1 MAGLWF
7 DASYSQ
13 HAQPGLGTFV
23 PLADREVGSFDPSRV
38 DVSPGRRLRC
48 FAALVHTVDPTTGAV
63 ALRDTHQPFIVPGKP
78 LTYAELFELVT
89 KEPEFQQIRD
99 ALSSLD
105 LRLGQAR
112 PLLTEK
118 PENPQWSARDP
129 DLPPALQDLAD
140 EINEDI
146 REALN
151 ALDNPKYYYPGV
163 DSGIEPVSDDH
174 VKLVI
179 WAMQRELN
187 RELRPHEWHY
197 GGSPPLPAAPLEQL
211 PWEVQR
217 ALAER
222 RRLRFAQWGIFREQ
236 WEKGKWSLWE
246 VPLDPD
252 YVPRRAQ
259 RLQQAQAGR
268 SG

>member
-112 PLLTEK
+112 PLLTDRK
-118 PENPQWSARDP
+118 S
-129 DLPPALQDLAD
+129 
-140 EINEDI
+140 
-146 REALN
+146 
-151 ALDNPKYYYPGV
+151 V
-163 DSGIEPVSDDH
+163 V
-174 VKLVI
+174 
-179 WAMQRELN
+179 
-187 RELRPHEWHY
+187 
-197 GGSPPLPAAPLEQL
+197 
-211 PWEVQR
+211 
-217 ALAER
+217 
-222 RRLRFAQWGIFREQ
+222 
-236 WEKGKWSLWE
+236 
-246 VPLDPD
+246 
-252 YVPRRAQ
+252 
-259 RLQQAQAGR
+259 
-268 SG
+268 

>member
-7 DASYSQ
+7 DAGYA
-13 HAQPGLGTFV
+13 HPGANQPVAFV
-23 PLADREVGSFDPSRV
+23 PLAEREVGSFDPSRV
-38 DVSPGRRLRC
+38 DPSPGRRLRA
-48 FAALVHTVDPTTGAV
+48 FATLIHCVDPTTGAV
-63 ALRDTHQPFIVPGKP
+63 ALRDTHQPFLTPGKP
-78 LTYAELFELVT
+78 LTYA
-89 KEPEFQQIRD
+89 
-99 ALSSLD
+99 ALYERVAEEADLEAVRGLLGSLE

-118 PENPQWSARDP
+118 PDNPQWSARDP
-129 DLPPALQDLAD
+129 DLPPALQDLGD

-146 REALN
+146 REALE
-151 ALDNPKYYYPGV
+151 ALDNANHYYAGV
-163 DSGIEPVSDDH
+163 DSGIEPVPDEH

-187 RELRPHEWHY
+187 RELRPQEGHY

-211 PWEVQR
+211 PWHIQR

-222 RRLRFAQWGIFREQ
+222 RRLRYCQWGIARAD
-236 WEKGKWSLWE
+236 WEAGRWSLWR
-246 VPLDPD
+246 VPVDPG

-259 RLQQAQAGR
+259 RLYQPAR
-268 SG
+268 

>member
-7 DASYSQ
+7 DASY
-13 HAQPGLGTFV
+13 AQPPNGGQAAFV
-23 PLADREVGSFDPSRV
+23 PLAEREVGSFDPSRV
-38 DVSPGRRLRC
+38 DPSPGRRLRV
-48 FAALVHTVDPTTGAV
+48 FAALVHAVDPTTGAV

-78 LTYAELFELVT
+78 IRYAELFELVT
-89 KEPEFQQIRD
+89 HEQELEPIRI

-105 LRLGQAR
+105 IRLGQQRA
-112 PLLTEK
+112 LLTQK

-140 EINEDI
+140 EVNEDI
-146 REALN
+146 REALE
-151 ALDNPKYYYPGV
+151 ALDNPNFYYPGV
-163 DSGIEPVSDDH
+163 DSGIEPVTDEH
-174 VKLVI
+174 VELVI

-187 RELRPHEWHY
+187 RELRPHEGHY
-197 GGSPPLPAAPLEQL
+197 GGSPPLPAAPLDQL
-211 PWEVQR
+211 PWPVQR

-222 RRLRFAQWGIFREQ
+222 RRLRYNQWGLYREQ

-252 YVPRRAQ
+252 YIPRRAQ
-259 RLQQAQAGR
+259 RLHQPSRAA
-268 SG
+268 